1 MTLLPPVVKPMTD
14 SELYEATQ
22 KELAFFMDE
31 NTRLR
36 DELTTSRAKIERLQR
51 NIETLKFTGK
61 ELIKQIDGEDIPS
74 WAFRAA
80 ERHRKNLD
88 DV

>member
-36 DELTTSRAKIERLQR
+36 DELVVANKEIERMKGL
-51 NIETLKFTGK
+51 LKSWEENSLK
-61 ELIKQIDGEDIPS
+61 AIREL
-74 WAFRAA
+74 
-80 ERHRKNLD
+80 LD
-88 DV
+88 A

>member
-36 DELTTSRAKIERLQR
+36 DELTTSRAEIERLQAEVKLWTKCAT
-51 NIETLKFTGK
+51 NFQK
-61 ELIKQIDGEDIPS
+61 DI
-74 WAFRAA
+74 RG
-80 ERHRKNLD
+80 
-88 DV
+88 V